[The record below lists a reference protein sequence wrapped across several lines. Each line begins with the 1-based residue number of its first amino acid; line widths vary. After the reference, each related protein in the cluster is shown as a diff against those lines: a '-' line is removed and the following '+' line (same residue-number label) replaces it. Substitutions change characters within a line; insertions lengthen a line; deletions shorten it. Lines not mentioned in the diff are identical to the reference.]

1 MFILRALQVGLKLS
15 DLDFL
20 ETGEVID
27 ILIERGNDDFNYA
40 LLPEEGES
48 PF

>member
-1 MFILRALQVGLKLS
+1 MP

-27 ILIERGNDDFNYA
+27 ILIERGNDDFDYA
-40 LLPEEGES
+40 LLPDENEK

>member
-1 MFILRALQVGLKLS
+1 VFILRALQVGLKLS

-27 ILIERGNDDFNYA
+27 ILIERGNDDFDYP
-40 LLPEEGES
+40 LLPEDNES

>member
-1 MFILRALQVGLKLS
+1 MFVLRALQVGLKLS

-27 ILIERGNDDFNYA
+27 ILIERGNDDFDYA
-40 LLPEEGES
+40 LLPEENES

>member
-1 MFILRALQVGLKLS
+1 MLRAIQVGLTLS

-27 ILIERGNDDFNYA
+27 LLIERGNDDFDYA
-40 LLPEEGES
+40 LLPDEDES
-48 PF
+48 PFG